1 MGPVS
6 NSRGDAGGRDPAP
19 PNALGA
25 AIAAWN
31 NKTRESASPILAHI
45 HAGIRSLHQVHAELR
60 HYGEMH
66 IERFARGD
74 GQPAPPDPVPALR
87 SLCTRV
93 DAFEEALKRAS
104 AHAEAACAQ
113 GEALV
118 RDYRTLLE
126 PAAGRPEPAA
136 PVAPGIQTGQGVS
149 TEDYAAIHALEALV
163 TAQKSEIA
171 ALKTLLE
178 ETRARQTVDSNTAG
192 ATPARPAA
200 CVEIQSIQEFVQN
213 SPIASVPVNTS
224 YYARIVEA
232 AAAPEGHRV
241 PMGAIL
247 CHAGLITQRQL
258 ENALDHQQKG
268 RRKPLGSLLVDLG
281 YTTEVAI
288 AQTVAAQL
296 DLPYVVLSR
305 ERIRNGAA
313 GLVPLRMARRHAAMP
328 IDYSDHSLVVA
339 MANPLD
345 LVALEDLH
353 KASQKHIRP
362 CVAARED
369 ILLHIRVHYA

>member
-6 NSRGDAGGRDPAP
+6 KSRGDTGGRVTAP
-19 PNALGA
+19 PSALGA

-31 NKTRESASPILAHI
+31 NKARESASPIRVHI

-60 HYGEMH
+60 HYGEMPF
-66 IERFARGD
+66 ERFARGD
-74 GQPAPPDPVPALR
+74 GNAAPPDPVPALR

-93 DAFEEALKRAS
+93 DAFEEALERAS

-113 GEALV
+113 GEALI
-118 RDYRTLLE
+118 RDYRTLLDPDAGHPE
-126 PAAGRPEPAA
+126 PTAQVAPEVQAGR
-136 PVAPGIQTGQGVS
+136 GIS
-149 TEDYAAIHALEALV
+149 KEDYVAIRALEALV
-163 TAQKSEIA
+163 AAQKSEIA

-178 ETRARQTVDSNTAG
+178 ETRARLAVDS
-192 ATPARPAA
+192 TPPRPAA

-247 CHAGLITQRQL
+247 CHAGLITPRQL

-296 DLPYVVLSR
+296 DLPYVVLAR
-305 ERIRNGAA
+305 ERIRSGAA
-313 GLVPLRMARRHAAMP
+313 ALVPLRMARRHAAFP

-353 KASQKHIRP
+353 KASERHIRP
-362 CVAARED
+362 CVAAQED
-369 ILLHIRVHYA
+369 ILLHIRIHYG